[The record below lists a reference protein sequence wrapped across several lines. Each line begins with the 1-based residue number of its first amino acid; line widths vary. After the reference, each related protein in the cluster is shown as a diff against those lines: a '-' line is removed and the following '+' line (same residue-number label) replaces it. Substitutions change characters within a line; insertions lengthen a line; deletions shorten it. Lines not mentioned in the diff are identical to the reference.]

1 MNSQSP
7 TSLPKQTSRH
17 SQRARQAFTLV
28 EMIGVLAIIAILAVV
43 IVPKVFAAISSSRV
57 NSTIVSMDAVKS
69 ATTDFVAKYGVL
81 PTTGGNARFDD
92 LLRTAGY
99 MDERFSSKLG
109 LQMDTYGVDGSAW
122 TRNSNGTW
130 SQSGGANQGA
140 QTRIISLTSN
150 TTSPST
156 AAGRNFQLDG
166 ASNLPAGSRVVSAMI
181 ESVPASD
188 AYKLSEA
195 LDGTAFSSES
205 GADSKGKVVYR
216 APSGGLTDVYIY
228 ILHQ

>member
-1 MNSQSP
+1 MNSQKSIQHP
-7 TSLPKQTSRH
+7 CPKTSKRG
-17 SQRARQAFTLV
+17 FTLV

-57 NSTIVSMDAVKS
+57 NSTIVSVDAVKT
-69 ATTDFVAKYGVL
+69 ATTDFIAKYGVL

-92 LLRTAGY
+92 LLRTAGF
-99 MDERFSSKLG
+99 MDERFASKLG
-109 LQMDTYGVDGSAW
+109 LQMDTYAVEGSTW

-130 SQSGGANQGA
+130 TATGGSNQGA
-140 QTRIISLTSN
+140 QTRIISQTSN

-156 AAGRNFQLDG
+156 ATGRNFQLDG
-166 ASNLPAGSRVVSAMI
+166 ATNLPAGSRVVAAMI
-181 ESVPASD
+181 ESVPTSD

-195 LDGTAFSSES
+195 LDGIAFSSES

-216 APSGGLTDVYIY
+216 APSSGVTDVFIY
-228 ILHQ
+228 IVHQ